1 MQIAII
7 AFVAF
12 AVAALS
18 GHWLIPALRKL
29 HFGQSILEIGP
40 NWHKDKEGTPTMGGI
55 MFVIGILAA
64 SALAFVFLADA
75 PVTEKITIV
84 INRITQEEFVSL
96 DNIFT
101 DCTSRSELV
110 ATFLAIL
117 ELMKSQKITADFS
130 DDPAMPKLRLITPD
144 DITDNPISEGGLPE

>member
-55 MFVIGILAA
+55 MFIAGVAVAFAA
-64 SALAFVFLADA
+64 GFEMS
-75 PVTEKITIV
+75 
-84 INRITQEEFVSL
+84 
-96 DNIFT
+96 
-101 DCTSRSELV
+101 
-110 ATFLAIL
+110 
-117 ELMKSQKITADFS
+117 
-130 DDPAMPKLRLITPD
+130 
-144 DITDNPISEGGLPE
+144 